1 MDIVEE
7 RHAAL
12 GPGGNSSVNSLATA
26 AVIVWETLRMPVD
39 SSLDQ
44 IQQVSKADAEISF
57 LPSSCYLS

>member
-7 RHAAL
+7 EQAAL

-26 AVIVWETLRMPVD
+26 AVIVREMLRQAD

-44 IQQVSKADAEISF
+44 KRRVSKADAEISF